1 MCYNNDVLENF
12 VLKRFITSLRQPK
25 QLVQYLNDSRGV
37 VFLYMMVLSL
47 IVFLPS
53 LLIYQ
58 LQGVITNNQYS
69 VLYEDVENEMFLKDN
84 VLENGIFILNDP
96 VDFTHEVFRVSNQ
109 TILSYHIQ
117 ITLLENGM
125 SMHFS
130 NQEIAFLSYDDAIT
144 VDFNDSSIQNVSLF
158 TRYLENFIET
168 SPMIS
173 FIYIFSIFLSNIFD
187 YLLVTL
193 FLTLLMSFSL
203 YKSQMPFKQ
212 KFKIG
217 LYLSSIYLIFNM
229 ITILFNIQFL
239 QFFSLLITYFY
250 YVSFY
255 KALKRGTMR
264 GQV

>member
-1 MCYNNDVLENF
+1 M
-12 VLKRFITSLRQPK
+12 LKRFITSLRQPK
-25 QLVQYLNDSRGV
+25 QLVQYLNDSKGV
-37 VFLYMMVLSL
+37 VFLYMLVLSF

-58 LQGVITNNQYS
+58 LQGVITDNQYAL
-69 VLYEDVENEMFLKDN
+69 LYEDVQNEMFPKDN
-84 VLENGIFILNDP
+84 TLKNGILTLNDP
-96 VDFTHEVFRVSNQ
+96 VDFTYEVFRVSNQ
-109 TILSYHIQ
+109 TISSYHIQ
-117 ITLLENGM
+117 ITLLETGM
-125 SMHFS
+125 SMHIS
-130 NQEIAFLSYDDAIT
+130 NQEIAFLSYDDALN
-144 VDFNDSSIQNVSLF
+144 VDFNDPSIQNVSLF

-173 FIYIFSIFLSNIFD
+173 FIYIFSMFLSNIFD
-187 YLLVTL
+187 YLFVTV

-217 LYLSSIYLIFNM
+217 LYLSSIYLVFNM

-255 KALKRGTMR
+255 KALKGGTMR

>member
-1 MCYNNDVLENF
+1 MENS

-25 QLVQYLNDSRGV
+25 HLVQYLNDSRGV
-37 VFLYMMVLSL
+37 VFLYMMALSL

-58 LQGVITNNQYS
+58 LQGVITNNQYA
-69 VLYEDVENEMFLKDN
+69 VLYEDVQNGMFLKDN
-84 VLENGIFILNDP
+84 VLENGVFILNEP
-96 VDFTHEVFRVSNQ
+96 VDFTYEVFRVSNQ
-109 TILSYHIQ
+109 TIFSYHIQ
-117 ITLLENGM
+117 ITLLETGM
-125 SMHFS
+125 SMHIS
-130 NQEIAFLSYDDAIT
+130 NQEIAFLSYDDALT
-144 VDFNDSSIQNVSLF
+144 VDFNDLSIQNVSLF
-158 TRYLENFIET
+158 TRYLENFIEA

-173 FIYIFSIFLSNIFD
+173 FIYIFSMFLSNIFD
-187 YLLVTL
+187 YLFVTL

-217 LYLSSIYLIFNM
+217 LYLSSIYLVFNM

-255 KALKRGTMR
+255 KALKGGTMR

>member
-1 MCYNNDVLENF
+1 

-168 SPMIS
+168 SP
-173 FIYIFSIFLSNIFD
+173 SNIFD
-187 YLLVTL
+187 YLLATL

-255 KALKRGTMR
+255 KA
-264 GQV
+264 

>member
-37 VFLYMMVLSL
+37 VFLYMMVVSL
-47 IVFLPS
+47 FVFLPS

-58 LQGVITNNQYS
+58 IQGVITNNQYA
-69 VLYEDVENEMFLKDN
+69 VLYEDVQNEMFLKDN

-125 SMHFS
+125 SMYFS
-130 NQEIAFLSYDDAIT
+130 NQEIAFLSYDDAIM
-144 VDFNDSSIQNVSLF
+144 VDFNDPTIQNVSLF

-173 FIYIFSIFLSNIFD
+173 FIYIFSMFLSNIFD
-187 YLLVTL
+187 YLFVTL

-217 LYLSSIYLIFNM
+217 LYLSSNYLIFNM